1 MQLQFIVVTTGKSM
15 TVNSGVPISLISI
28 IFTADI
34 PSAISSTLTVKML
47 IAVWLCCPLVV
58 FVSCLPLFHRK
69 LESTVA
75 TCRKPGAAY
84 VYVNLSVFSILLL
97 ETDSTFPIAALCWL
111 SFLIPTL
118 VLYRLFLMVFLC
130 LKLTLTVHHPNSLQ
144 VAYA

>member
-1 MQLQFIVVTTGKSM
+1 MQLQFIVFTTGKSM
-15 TVNSGVPISLISI
+15 TVNSGEPISLISI
-28 IFTADI
+28 VFTADI

-58 FVSCLPLFHRK
+58 FVSYLPLFHRK
-69 LESTVA
+69 LENTIA
-75 TCRKPGAAY
+75 TCRKPGTAC
-84 VYVNLSVFSILLL
+84 VYVNLSVFSILF
-97 ETDSTFPIAALCWL
+97 ETDSTFPIAALRWL

-130 LKLTLTVHHPNSLQ
+130 LKLALTVHHPNSLQ